1 MNGDKIVNELEV
13 LQAPWAKTI
22 ELADV
27 EFDGGFKMIRLRIR
41 EGKRITDLELDF
53 ETAGA
58 LSEKLAAWAKLNTP
72 A

>member
-1 MNGDKIVNELEV
+1 MSGDKIIRELEV
-13 LQAPWAKTI
+13 VQAPWAKTV
-22 ELADV
+22 ELAEA

-58 LSEKLAAWAKLNTP
+58 LAEKLAAWSKENTP
-72 A
+72 N